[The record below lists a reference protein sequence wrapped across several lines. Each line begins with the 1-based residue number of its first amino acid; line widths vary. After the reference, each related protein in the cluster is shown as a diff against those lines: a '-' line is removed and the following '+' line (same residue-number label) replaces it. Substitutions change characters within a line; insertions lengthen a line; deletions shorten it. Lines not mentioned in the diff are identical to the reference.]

1 MTATAPSAMSAA
13 RITSLGCR
21 RRIVF
26 LRGGDPAR
34 GLRPC
39 LLQLTLEVG
48 DALLELALV
57 VLKADHL
64 TPQPPELLAQVVDVV
79 HVLDFG
85 FRPARSRRRPPD
97 RVLHCGRPSSPAR

>member
-1 MTATAPSAMSAA
+1 MTATAASAMSAA

-64 TPQPPELLAQVVDVV
+64 TPQPPELLAQGVDVV

-85 FRPARSRRRPPD
+85 FRPARGRRRPPNRD
-97 RVLHCGRPSSPAR
+97 LHVGGPSPRR